1 MSIDLVRNYA
11 SGSNLLR
18 FAESF
23 VNTNRSSNKVQ
34 KNEKYPNSNVLDMN
48 EVVINAAV
56 WHALNHL

>member
-1 MSIDLVRNYA
+1 MVNYA